1 MDGLEGEA
9 RQTENPCPAT
19 GMVASVGHRV
29 EAFFSRIAASN
40 ATEIEFL
47 VFLRNLQEVVI
58 DTCFEVSVG
67 LMVCYLIDISV
78 FDTVDVDEIIVA
90 NLGTRLR
97 IYLGFTHLRIDT
109 EAGSE
114 YRELRVV
121 RVLAADIPA
130 QARQ

>member
-1 MDGLEGEA
+1 
-9 RQTENPCPAT
+9 
-19 GMVASVGHRV
+19 MV
-29 EAFFSRIAASN
+29 F
-40 ATEIEFL
+40 
-47 VFLRNLQEVVI
+47 
-58 DTCFEVSVG
+58 
-67 LMVCYLIDISV
+67 YLIDISV
-78 FDTVDVDEIIVA
+78 FDTVDGDDAIVA
-90 NLGTRLR
+90 NLGTRLH